1 MFLLSAAYNVLGAS
15 IATADDD
22 ELAEKFEK
30 VADLDEPSKSLNE
43 TTQDIKV
50 RDVTTELTV
59 NLQFCFFQFPG
70 IQQG

>member
-1 MFLLSAAYNVLGAS
+1 MFLLSAACDVLGAS
-15 IATADDD
+15 VATMDDD

-50 RDVTTELTV
+50 RDVSTRLTV
-59 NLQFCFFQFPG
+59 ILQFCNVSSFRENR
-70 IQQG
+70 